1 MFCRDTGT
9 GIAVVSAQ
17 TRMPHTG
24 AMHPE
29 RPTVVSLELVFNAH
43 LEERIRAE
51 WQALADAGLSSL
63 AGHTAPSN
71 RPHITLLVRPTVPLL
86 ARDELDA
93 LVPLPLPVTLGA
105 PLLFGSGDR
114 RVLAR
119 AVVPTVPLLELHTAL
134 HAFVNARADADT
146 EDDAGHEDSPFTRP
160 GEWMPHVTLSRRL
173 RVDTLPQALRVLN
186 AVDRQAHHA
195 PAQAIT
201 LRRWDAATA
210 TITDVLG

>member
-1 MFCRDTGT
+1 M
-9 GIAVVSAQ
+9 VSAH
-17 TRMPHTG
+17 TSMPHTG
-24 AMHPE
+24 AMHPA
-29 RPTVVSLELVFNAH
+29 RPTVVSLELVFNAY
-43 LEERIRAE
+43 LEAQIRAQ

-71 RPHITLLVRPTVPLL
+71 RPHITLLVRPTVPPL
-86 ARDELDA
+86 ARDELAA

-119 AVVPTVPLLELHTAL
+119 AVVPTVPLLELHAGL
-134 HAFVNARADADT
+134 HALVDARADADT
-146 EDDAGHEDSPFTRP
+146 EGDVGSGDSPFTRP
-160 GEWMPHVTLSRRL
+160 GAWMPHVTLSRRL
-173 RVDTLPQALRVLN
+173 RVDTLSQALRVLD
-186 AVDRQAHHA
+186 AVEPQEEHA

-210 TITDVLG
+210 TITDLLD